1 MNRMKFL
8 ILVFGLI
15 SLNLFGQK
23 NEKLSGFFGDPII
36 ADSTSTIMIP
46 LRYNADVSSGNKL
59 ALWNDYYANII
70 FYDFKTDSTKK
81 LFTQDTFIEGFI
93 GSYRSFGYSDNT
105 RKGIM
110 SDKWIFYFV
119 KNIDFDENG
128 RIDRTDPSVL
138 FLSDKKGNGL
148 KAITPEFENAVSID
162 ILNKQGIALIK
173 MQRDLDNDKNF
184 EYRDKDYYY
193 VRLDLNTLKFGRKI
207 EIKE

>member
-1 MNRMKFL
+1 
-8 ILVFGLI
+8 
-15 SLNLFGQK
+15 
-23 NEKLSGFFGDPII
+23 
-36 ADSTSTIMIP
+36 MIP
-46 LRYNADVSSGNKL
+46 LRYNADLSSGNKL

-70 FYDFKTDSTKK
+70 FYDFKTDSTKE
-81 LFTQDTFIEGFI
+81 LFAQDTFIEGFT

-105 RKGIM
+105 RKGNM

-119 KNIDFDENG
+119 KNIDFDGNG

-138 FLSDKKGNGL
+138 FLSDKNGNGL

-184 EYRDKDYYY
+184 EYSDKDYYY
-193 VRLDLNTLKFGRKI
+193 VRLDLNTLEFGRKI